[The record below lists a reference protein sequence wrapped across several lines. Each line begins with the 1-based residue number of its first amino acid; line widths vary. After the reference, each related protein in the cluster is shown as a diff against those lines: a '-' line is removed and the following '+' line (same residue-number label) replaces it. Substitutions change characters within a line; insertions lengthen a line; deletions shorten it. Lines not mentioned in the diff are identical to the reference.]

1 MAKDDKKKI
10 TGRLLGLRA
19 MSRESELPQL
29 SPAGLTLDSLM
40 EGSNKDSGVVQKTMR
55 KVAEGQATSAPL
67 ARTVSA
73 RAQRKVHYEDQSSE
87 VSR

>member
-1 MAKDDKKKI
+1 MEESKI
-10 TGRLLGLRA
+10 PRSWCRT
-19 MSRESELPQL
+19 
-29 SPAGLTLDSLM
+29 
-40 EGSNKDSGVVQKTMR
+40 KTMR

-87 VSR
+87 VLSLVEAVQTNRRAETLDFRPKERLEMTQDALVD